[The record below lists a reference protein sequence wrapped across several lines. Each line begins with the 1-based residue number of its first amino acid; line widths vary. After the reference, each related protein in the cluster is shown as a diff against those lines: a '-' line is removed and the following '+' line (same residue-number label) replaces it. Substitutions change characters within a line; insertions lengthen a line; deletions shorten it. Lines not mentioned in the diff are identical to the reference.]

1 MKLRYLLFL
10 FATVLAASNTA
21 GQSNRNGEILAQ
33 KLVDRI
39 TAEHPELNI
48 IGLHST
54 PPNGSQSVIV
64 ACSNKSKVGK
74 KSDPDDL
81 EVMQSGKPTVEEK
94 KDRQIFDLGFPLLD
108 RNGTTIGVLVLEVK
122 FSYEKTSEGAMN
134 RGKQI
139 QSELQKQI
147 PSKAKLF
154 EPV

>member
-39 TAEHPELNI
+39 TAAHPELNI

-154 EPV
+154 EPA

>member
-154 EPV
+154 EPA

>member
-1 MKLRYLLFL
+1 MKLKYLVFL
-10 FATVLAASNTA
+10 CATVLLASNTV
-21 GQSNRNGEILAQ
+21 GQSNRGGEIFAQ
-33 KLVDRI
+33 KLVDQI
-39 TAEHPELNI
+39 TAKHPELNI

-54 PPNGSQSVIV
+54 PPDGSQSVIV

-108 RNGTTIGVLVLEVK
+108 QNGTTIGVLVMEVK
-122 FSYEKTSEGAMN
+122 FSYEKTSDGAMN

>member
-39 TAEHPELNI
+39 TAAHPELNI